1 MSTEQ
6 INRLHEQASER
17 YLNGDYKGAIEA
29 WRDVL
34 GLDAANEQALEGV
47 QLASQF
53 VEPAPEVQ
61 VQGTPEVE
69 HDLDQGLRV
78 LDGLR
83 ATTLLHADV
92 ADGAVDRKPSPP
104 QGDGALAVEEFLEG
118 WEPPAKPSP
127 EAQSFGLEP
136 VAGSSPAGSAPLSA
150 AASELKR
157 RVDDLLAEAKAK
169 AAAGEREEALAILSR
184 LAILDEENAEAAA
197 LRSKIE
203 AESASDLDKIELAII
218 EGVAALEADNLD
230 EAERCLNAA
239 LALAPDHRE
248 ARHYLEKVAERR
260 ASGGEDLL
268 GTGHGESA
276 PQDGAVE
283 RATGAEA
290 LPPPA
295 TPAAFKPIRPA
306 AAAAEPPEL
315 PPAQGSRPIAL
326 PPPKFLVFGAIGAA
340 ALISAAI
347 ALPRLFGGSTP
358 KPEPPRLAAANSP
371 AGTVQPPAP
380 AGAGPARRPARAAS
394 AGSNPSAGASPA
406 APVAPANPEE
416 LAKSVATSLATARS
430 RMNGEDFGGAVVAF
444 NEALTLDPANA
455 EAKAG
460 IADAGERYKA
470 SKAERDALNS
480 IKLAFRDEEFSSGL
494 RLAYRLPPTVSAS
507 YIETIKVVGWYNLAV
522 VALRAGDCREAL
534 SHLGEALE
542 VSPADTESKK
552 LKEFASRYV
561 DAVKDR
567 VFLDHVEALAFRTLP
582 PS

>member
-34 GLDAANEQALEGV
+34 GLDATNEQALEGV

-53 VEPAPEVQ
+53 VEPAAEFPAQ
-61 VQGTPEVE
+61 ATPGVE
-69 HDLDQGLRV
+69 QDVDQGLKV

-83 ATTLLHADV
+83 ATPMLHADV
-92 ADGAVDRKPSPP
+92 ADGAVDRKPSPA
-104 QGDGALAVEEFLEG
+104 QSDGALAVEEFLEG
-118 WEPPAKPSP
+118 WEPAAAPAA
-127 EAQSFGLEP
+127 EEQSYGLEP
-136 VAGSSPAGSAPLSA
+136 VAGASAAGSAPLSA

-157 RVDDLLAEAKAK
+157 RVDDLLAEAKTK
-169 AAAGEREEALAILSR
+169 AEAGERDEALAILSR
-184 LAILDEENAEAAA
+184 LAILDEENAEAAV

-203 AESASDLDKIELAII
+203 AEGASDLDKIELAII

-230 EAERCLNAA
+230 EAERRLNDA

-260 ASGGEDLL
+260 TLNGEDLL
-268 GTGHGESA
+268 GIPHGESA
-276 PQDGAVE
+276 PQEGAVA
-283 RATGAEA
+283 RATDAEA
-290 LPPPA
+290 VPPPA
-295 TPAAFKPIRPA
+295 APAAFKPIRPA
-306 AAAAEPPEL
+306 AAAAEPPEP
-315 PPAQGSRPIAL
+315 PPAQAGRRVAL

-347 ALPRLFGGSTP
+347 ALPRLLGGSPSNT
-358 KPEPPRLAAANSP
+358 EPPKISAVPRP
-371 AGTVQPPAP
+371 AGKAQAPAP
-380 AGAGPARRPARAAS
+380 TGAAPARRPARAAG
-394 AGSNPSAGASPA
+394 AGPQSTAGAGAA

-416 LAKSVATSLATARS
+416 IAKAVATSFATARS
-430 RMNGEDFGGAVVAF
+430 RMEAEDFGAAVVAF
-444 NEALTLDPANA
+444 NEVLTLDPANA

-470 SKAERDALNS
+470 SKAEREALNS
-480 IKLAFRDEEFSSGL
+480 IKTAYRDEEFSSGL

-507 YIETIKVVGWYNLAV
+507 TIETIKVVGWYNLAV

-534 SHLGEALE
+534 SHLGEALD
-542 VSPADTESKK
+542 VAPSDAESKK

-567 VFLDHVEALAFRTLP
+567 VFLDHVEALAFRPLP